1 MSNIYE
7 FKKEYLNE
15 CAELFVKTFSKEPWN
30 EPWDFENAKKRLND
44 VVLTPGFRGA
54 VLRNDEKIEGVI
66 LGNLEQWYD
75 GEHFCVKEFFVDSSS
90 QGKGT
95 GKKLL
100 NALENILMEKE
111 VGVIHFWTMKG
122 STAEVFYNKRGYE
135 IPKELIMMRK
145 KLK

>member
-7 FKKEYLNE
+7 FKKEDLNE

-90 QGKGT
+90 QGER
-95 GKKLL
+95 
-100 NALENILMEKE
+100 NRKE
-111 VGVIHFWTMKG
+111 TFKRFREYTYGKG
-122 STAEVFYNKRGYE
+122 SGSNSLLDYE
-135 IPKELIMMRK
+135 RK
-145 KLK
+145 HS

>member
-15 CAELFVKTFSKEPWN
+15 CAELFVKTFSQEPWN
-30 EPWDFENAKKRLND
+30 EPWNFESAKKRLND

-100 NALENILMEKE
+100 NALENILMKKE
-111 VGVIHFWTMKG
+111 VGVVHFWTMKG
-122 STAEVFYNKRGYE
+122 STAEAFYNKRGYE

>member
-15 CAELFVKTFSKEPWN
+15 CAELFVKTFSQEPWN
-30 EPWDFENAKKRLND
+30 EPWNFESAKKRLND

-54 VLRNDEKIEGVI
+54 VLRIDEKIEGVI

-111 VGVIHFWTMKG
+111 VGVVHFWTMKG
-122 STAEVFYNKRGYE
+122 STAEAFYNKRGYE

>member
-7 FKKEYLNE
+7 FKKEDLNE

-100 NALENILMEKE
+100 NALD
-111 VGVIHFWTMKG
+111 FWTMKG
-122 STAEVFYNKRGYE
+122 STAEAFYNKRGYE

>member
-1 MSNIYE
+1 MSNIYVFE
-7 FKKEYLNE
+7 NEHLNE
-15 CAELFVKTFSKEPWN
+15 SAKLFVETFSKEPWN
-30 EPWDFENAKKRLND
+30 EPWSFESAKKRLND
-44 VVLTPGFRGA
+44 VILTPGFKGA
-54 VLRNDEKIEGVI
+54 ILKEDEKIEGVI

-100 NALENILMEKE
+100 NALENMLMESE
-111 VGVIHFWTMKG
+111 VGLVHFWTMKG

-145 KLK
+145 SLK

>member
-1 MSNIYE
+1 MAEQKS
-7 FKKEYLNE
+7 FKERVKEE
-15 CAELFVKTFSKEPWN
+15 AIV
-30 EPWDFENAKKRLND
+30 NAKM
-44 VVLTPGFRGA
+44 F
-54 VLRNDEKIEGVI
+54 
-66 LGNLEQWYD
+66 
-75 GEHFCVKEFFVDSSS
+75 KEFFVDSSS

-111 VGVIHFWTMKG
+111 VGVVHFWTMKG
-122 STAEVFYNKRGYE
+122 STAEAFYNKRGYE

>member
-1 MSNIYE
+1 M
-7 FKKEYLNE
+7 
-15 CAELFVKTFSKEPWN
+15 
-30 EPWDFENAKKRLND
+30 
-44 VVLTPGFRGA
+44 
-54 VLRNDEKIEGVI
+54 

-75 GEHFCVKEFFVDSSS
+75 GEQFCVKEFFVDSSS

-111 VGVIHFWTMKG
+111 VGVVHFWTMKG
-122 STAEVFYNKRGYE
+122 STAEAFYNKRGYE